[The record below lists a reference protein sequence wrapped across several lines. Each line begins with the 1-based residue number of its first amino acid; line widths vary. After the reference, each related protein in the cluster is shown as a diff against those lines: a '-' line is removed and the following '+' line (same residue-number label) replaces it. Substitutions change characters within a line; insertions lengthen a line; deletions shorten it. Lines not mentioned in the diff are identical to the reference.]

1 VDPAKEKFDF
11 LKYIPAFLVGSLF
24 LLNILPLLAPILAYF
39 GETKISGFIYWLYSF
54 TCHQKGSRSI
64 FICDHQY
71 GWCARCTFLWM
82 STLITSGLIFYFRP
96 TFSYKGASLKV
107 AALLCLPLALDGG
120 IQLLG
125 TMYSIL
131 FNTAP
136 FYESTN
142 TLRAITG
149 ILFGLGIGLYMFPR
163 LRDELK
169 TN

>member
-1 VDPAKEKFDF
+1 MNPPRIKFDF
-11 LKYIPAFLVGSLF
+11 FNHVHAFIVGLLLV
-24 LLNILPLLAPILAYF
+24 LNILPLLAPILSCF
-39 GETKISGFIYWLYSF
+39 GETKISGFIYWIYSF
-54 TCHQKGSRSI
+54 TCHQKASRSI

-82 STLITSGLIFYFRP
+82 STLVTSGLVFYFRP
-96 TFSYKGASLKV
+96 TFRFKGSSLK
-107 AALLCLPLALDGG
+107 ASALLCMPLVLDGG
-120 IQLLG
+120 IQFLG

-131 FNTAP
+131 FNAVP

-149 ILFGLGIGLYMFPR
+149 ILFGLGIGLYIFPR
-163 LRDELK
+163 LRDELR